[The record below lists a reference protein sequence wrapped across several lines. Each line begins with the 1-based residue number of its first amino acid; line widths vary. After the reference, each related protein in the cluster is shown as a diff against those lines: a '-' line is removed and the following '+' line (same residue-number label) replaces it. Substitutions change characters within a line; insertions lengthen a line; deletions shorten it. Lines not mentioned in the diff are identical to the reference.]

1 MNVLSLF
8 DGMSCGRIALDR
20 LNIPVTSYYAS
31 EIDKYAI
38 QVSEAN
44 YPDIIQVGDVTQLDT
59 STLPKIDL
67 IMGGSPCQGFSFAG
81 KQLAF
86 DDPRSALFFEFVRC
100 VKELKP
106 KYFLL
111 ENVRMKKEYL
121 DIISE
126 QMGVEPIIINSALVS
141 AQNRQ
146 RWYWTNITGIEQPE
160 QRGIVLRDILE
171 GDAEEP
177 MYSNI
182 YGGFGEKK
190 PREHFDKSVTI
201 RANSGGGS
209 IPNVKLKDFD
219 KNLEKMTTKEGK
231 AYALTASYNGAVAWN
246 SIEKKQRSM
255 IPTVKAMT
263 EVRTP
268 EANQIRYEHKRKT
281 GKDWSPRHMRHLVE
295 RPDEKMNTLTGTLT
309 KQHILQITEEEK
321 EVYWR
326 KLTPV
331 ECERLQTVPD
341 NYTNHVSNTQ
351 RYKMLGNGWTI
362 ETICHIFKNMQLAED
377 GKELPKSTGQQKLDF

>member
-8 DGMSCGRIALDR
+8 DGMSCGMIALDR
-20 LNIPVTSYYAS
+20 LGIKVDKYYAS
-31 EIDKYAI
+31 EIDKYAM
-38 QVSEAN
+38 QVSAAN
-44 YPDIIQVGDVTQLDT
+44 YPEIIQVGDITKIDL

-67 IMGGSPCQGFSFAG
+67 VMGGSPCQGFSVAG
-81 KQLAF
+81 KGLAF
-86 DDPRSALFFEFVRC
+86 DDPRSALFFEFVKC
-100 VKELKP
+100 VNELKP

-111 ENVRMKKEYL
+111 ENVNMKKEWLQVINEY
-121 DIISE
+121 
-126 QMGVEPIIINSALVS
+126 MGVEGIKINSALVS

-146 RWYWTNITGIEQPE
+146 RWYWTNIPTIEQPE
-160 QRGIVLRDILE
+160 QRGIVLSDILE
-171 GDAEEP
+171 NDAEEP

-190 PREHFDKSVTI
+190 PREHYGKSVTI

-209 IPNVKLKDFD
+209 IPNVKIKDFD
-219 KNLEKMTTKEGK
+219 KNLDKMTTKEGK

-255 IPTVKAMT
+255 VPVVKAMT

-295 RPDEKMNTLTGTLT
+295 RPDEKMNTLTGSLT
-309 KQHILQITEEEK
+309 KQHILQITKEENK
-321 EVYWR
+321 VSWR
-326 KLTPV
+326 KLTPI

-362 ETICHIFKNMQLAED
+362 EVIAHILKNMEVNQ
-377 GKELPKSTGQQKLDF
+377 